1 MDLLI
6 KLIFGAPAFLLAIM
20 IHELSHALAA
30 YKLGDPTA
38 RNMGR
43 ISLDPRRHFDPIG
56 AIFYVIT
63 MVFSGGRFGFGWA
76 KPVIINHYNF
86 RDWRRDFMLSS
97 LAGPVANFVQA
108 AVWALLLRIY
118 VAISPAPAGVVIERS
133 MTAADPV
140 GFMIWFGMLINVVL
154 AVFNLIP
161 IPPLDGSRVLA
172 WILPQR
178 YAFYLD
184 RMERFGILVVF
195 ALFFLGLF
203 QVILRVVADPLLGFL
218 LRIAAGTG

>member
-56 AIFYVIT
+56 AIFYVVT
-63 MVFSGGRFGFGWA
+63 MVFSGGHFGFGWA
-76 KPVIINHYNF
+76 KPVVINHYNF

-97 LAGPVANFVQA
+97 LAGPVANLIQA
-108 AVWALLLRIY
+108 LVWALLLRVYI
-118 VAISPAPAGVVIERS
+118 AISPAPVEIVMQRS
-133 MTAADPV
+133 VTAADPV
-140 GFMIWFGMLINVVL
+140 GFMIFYGMLINVVL
-154 AVFNLIP
+154 ALFNLIP
-161 IPPLDGSRVLA
+161 IPPLDGSRLLA
-172 WILPQR
+172 WMLPQR
-178 YAFYLD
+178 YAYYLD
-184 RMERFGILVVF
+184 RMEPFGILVVF
-195 ALFFLGLF
+195 GLLFLGLF
-203 QVILRVVADPLLGFL
+203 DVIFRVAGVPLLDLL
-218 LRIAAGTG
+218 LRIAMG

>member
-6 KLIFGAPAFLLAIM
+6 KVIFGAPAFLLAIM

-43 ISLDPRRHFDPIG
+43 ISLDPRRHLDPLG

-63 MVFSGGRFGFGWA
+63 MVFSGGHFGFGWA
-76 KPVIINHYNF
+76 KPVIINPYNF

-97 LAGPVANFVQA
+97 LAGPVANFIQA
-108 AVWALLLRIY
+108 LVWALLLRVYI
-118 VAISPAPAGVVIERS
+118 AISPAPVEIVMQRS
-133 MTAADPV
+133 VTAADPV
-140 GFMIWFGMLINVVL
+140 GFMIFYGMLINVVL
-154 AVFNLIP
+154 ALFNLIP

-172 WILPQR
+172 WMLPAR
-178 YAFYLD
+178 YAHYLD
-184 RMERFGILVVF
+184 RMEPFGIIVVF
-195 ALFFLGLF
+195 GLLFLGMF
-203 QVILRVVADPLLGFL
+203 DVIFRVAGVPVLDLL
-218 LRIAAGTG
+218 LRIAMG

>member
-6 KLIFGAPAFLLAIM
+6 KLIFGAPGFLLAIM

-43 ISLDPRRHFDPIG
+43 ISLDPRRHIDPIG
-56 AIFYVIT
+56 ALFYLVT
-63 MVFSGGRFGFGWA
+63 MVFSRGQFGFGWA

-97 LAGPVANFVQA
+97 LAGPAANFLQA
-108 AVWALLLRIY
+108 LVWALLLKVY
-118 VAISPAPAGVVIERS
+118 VVISPAPVGVVIQRS
-133 MTAADPV
+133 VTGADPI
-140 GFMIWFGMLINVVL
+140 GFMIFYGMLINVVL
-154 AVFNLIP
+154 ALFNLIP

-172 WILPQR
+172 WLLPAP
-178 YAFYLD
+178 YAHYLD
-184 RMERFGILVVF
+184 RMEPFGILVVF
-195 ALFFLGLF
+195 GLLFLGLF
-203 QVILRVVADPLLGFL
+203 QVIFRVAGVPLLDFL
-218 LRIAAGTG
+218 LRIAAG

>member
-43 ISLDPRRHFDPIG
+43 ISLDPRRHFDPVG
-56 AIFYVIT
+56 AIFYLVT
-63 MVFSGGRFGFGWA
+63 MVFSGGQFGFGWA

-97 LAGPVANFVQA
+97 LAGPVANFIQA
-108 AVWALLLRIY
+108 LVWALLLRVYI
-118 VAISPAPAGVVIERS
+118 AISPAPVEIVMQRAV
-133 MTAADPV
+133 TAADPV
-140 GFMIWFGMLINVVL
+140 GFMIFYGMLINVVL
-154 AVFNLIP
+154 ALFNLIP
-161 IPPLDGSRVLA
+161 IPPLDGSRLLA
-172 WILPQR
+172 WMLPQR
-178 YAFYLD
+178 YAYYLD
-184 RMERFGILVVF
+184 RMEPFGILVVF
-195 ALFFLGLF
+195 GLLFLGLF
-203 QVILRVVADPLLGFL
+203 DVIFRVAGVPLLDLL
-218 LRIAAGTG
+218 LRIAMG